1 MNLTEAYLTPDEL
14 EKDLIYL
21 KMAQK
26 PTSKEKLMLEELM
39 VFSSKAYDQVELNY
53 LEWVLMLMG
62 SIVNLIKLIMSCV
75 RTVSYSILIN
85 GIPKGL
91 IKPSRGLR
99 QGDPLSPYLLL
110 MYIEG
115 FIELLNGVASN
126 IMSRGSTSVDK
137 PLLFIISFLR
147 MIVLFFV
154 KPKRRLTDKFKQ
166 SCISMKLPQVR
177 KLILRKLK

>member
-1 MNLTEAYLTPDEL
+1 
-14 EKDLIYL
+14 
-21 KMAQK
+21 
-26 PTSKEKLMLEELM
+26 M
-39 VFSSKAYDQVELNY
+39 VFPSKAYDQVELNY
-53 LEWVLMLMG
+53 HERVLMLMG
-62 SIVNLIKLIMSCV
+62 FIVNLIKLIMSCV

-91 IKPSRGLR
+91 IKPSRRLR

-115 FIELLNGVASN
+115 FIELLNRVASN
-126 IMSRGSTSVDK
+126 IVSRGSTSVER

-147 MIVLFFV
+147 MIVLFYL
-154 KPKRRLTDKFKQ
+154 KQKKRLTDKFKQ
-166 SCISMKLPQVR
+166 SCMSMKLPQVK